1 MHPKTIYNKLN
12 LIADK
17 LNIKIIKGKGN
28 FKGGCCVIKEEAV
41 IVVNQNKPFEER
53 VRNLALG
60 LGATAVATPF
70 IQKAMG
76 VGPYEVIEEEEVD
89 EFIDP
94 YTALMMARKRDPYMN
109 Y

>member
-12 LIADK
+12 LLADK

-60 LGATAVATPF
+60 LLEFDLDKVQIDSKIKNLIDDYKYTEVR
-70 IQKAMG
+70 
-76 VGPYEVIEEEEVD
+76 YE
-89 EFIDP
+89 
-94 YTALMMARKRDPYMN
+94 R
-109 Y
+109 

>member
-60 LGATAVATPF
+60 LLEFDLDKVQIDSKIKNLIDDYKYAEV
-70 IQKAMG
+70 K
-76 VGPYEVIEEEEVD
+76 YE
-89 EFIDP
+89 
-94 YTALMMARKRDPYMN
+94 R
-109 Y
+109 

>member
-1 MHPKTIYNKLN
+1 MNPKTIYNKLN

-41 IVVNQNKPFEER
+41 IVINKNKPFEER

-60 LGATAVATPF
+60 LLEFNLDKVQIDSKIKNLIDDYKYAEV
-70 IQKAMG
+70 K
-76 VGPYEVIEEEEVD
+76 YE
-89 EFIDP
+89 
-94 YTALMMARKRDPYMN
+94 R
-109 Y
+109 

>member
-1 MHPKTIYNKLN
+1 MNPKTIYNKLN

-41 IVVNQNKPFEER
+41 IVINKNKPFEER

-60 LGATAVATPF
+60 LLEF
-70 IQKAMG
+70 NLDEIQIDLKIKNLIDDYKYAE
-76 VGPYEVIEEEEVD
+76 VKYE
-89 EFIDP
+89 
-94 YTALMMARKRDPYMN
+94 R
-109 Y
+109 

>member
-1 MHPKTIYNKLN
+1 MNPKTIYNKLN

-41 IVVNQNKPFEER
+41 IVINKNKPFEER

-60 LGATAVATPF
+60 LLEF
-70 IQKAMG
+70 NLDEIQIDSKIKNLIDDYKYAE
-76 VGPYEVIEEEEVD
+76 VKYE
-89 EFIDP
+89 
-94 YTALMMARKRDPYMN
+94 R
-109 Y
+109 

>member
-60 LGATAVATPF
+60 LLEFDLDKVQIDSKIKNLIDDYKYTEVR
-70 IQKAMG
+70 
-76 VGPYEVIEEEEVD
+76 YE
-89 EFIDP
+89 
-94 YTALMMARKRDPYMN
+94 R
-109 Y
+109 

>member
-1 MHPKTIYNKLN
+1 MNPKTIYNKLN

-41 IVVNQNKPFEER
+41 IVINKNKPFEER

-60 LGATAVATPF
+60 LLEFNLDEVQIDSKIKNLIDDYKYAEV
-70 IQKAMG
+70 K
-76 VGPYEVIEEEEVD
+76 YE
-89 EFIDP
+89 
-94 YTALMMARKRDPYMN
+94 R
-109 Y
+109 

>member
-60 LGATAVATPF
+60 LLEFDLDKVHIDSKIKNLIDDYKYTEVR
-70 IQKAMG
+70 
-76 VGPYEVIEEEEVD
+76 YE
-89 EFIDP
+89 
-94 YTALMMARKRDPYMN
+94 R
-109 Y
+109 